1 VTGRP
6 VPRRKRPEEIADYR
20 AWAQMTRAVLGWTDI
35 TEDDPIVRTPF
46 RTAAK
51 LPPRTASQLRA
62 MAREQAAEARSR
74 HGETSTEEAAD
85 HDRAPARLPRQEGQA
100 HRLGLR

>member
-1 VTGRP
+1 MTGRP
-6 VPRRKRPEEIADYR
+6 VPRRKRPEEIAGYH

-51 LPPRTASQLRA
+51 LPPRTESQLRA
-62 MAREQAAEARSR
+62 IAREQAAEARAR
-74 HGETSTEEAAD
+74 HGKTSTEEKKD
-85 HDRAPARLPRQEGQA
+85 HEPASAR
-100 HRLGLR
+100 